1 MQLGSPFRSLPSVTK
16 NILIVNLIIWA
27 FLNLVPASTAMRT
40 EQIGALHYFSS
51 SDFNPAQLFTY
62 MFMHKDFFHL
72 FFNMF
77 ALYMFGLIIERA
89 VGSARF
95 LFYYVSCGIGAA
107 LIQMGV
113 FAIMISNLQSQIPAS
128 QLHEVMDM
136 IHTEGARLMAS
147 GYNYMGI
154 IGELNGLINVPV
166 IGASGA
172 IFGILLAFGFMYPRQ
187 PLYLMFIPVP
197 IQARWFVLG
206 YGAIELLQGIS
217 NRSGD
222 NVAHF
227 AHIGGMVI
235 GILILLYWKKKGII
249 TINRF

>member
-1 MQLGSPFRSLPSVTK
+1 
-16 NILIVNLIIWA
+16 
-27 FLNLVPASTAMRT
+27 
-40 EQIGALHYFSS
+40 
-51 SDFNPAQLFTY
+51 
-62 MFMHKDFFHL
+62 
-72 FFNMF
+72 
-77 ALYMFGLIIERA
+77 
-89 VGSARF
+89 
-95 LFYYVSCGIGAA
+95 
-107 LIQMGV
+107 
-113 FAIMISNLQSQIPAS
+113 
-128 QLHEVMDM
+128 
-136 IHTEGARLMAS
+136 MAS